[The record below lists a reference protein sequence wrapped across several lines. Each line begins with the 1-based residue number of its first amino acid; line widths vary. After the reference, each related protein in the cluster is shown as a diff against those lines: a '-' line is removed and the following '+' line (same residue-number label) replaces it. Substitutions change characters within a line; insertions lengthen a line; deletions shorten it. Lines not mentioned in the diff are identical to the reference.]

1 MSETKLCMHPDSLHA
16 ADHSKAVTVLY
27 VLLWYLKQVLF
38 VICIACSV
46 INNTEQKKKRP
57 MHFSTHFGKST
68 HFSDIARYVYY
79 VTEIRLPDAL
89 ICCFFISTNCGRAS
103 PVRPNAPNHI
113 KIKVHM
119 RKLNDK
125 YFHLV
130 VFGKLS
136 QS

>member
-1 MSETKLCMHPDSLHA
+1 MHPDSLHA
-16 ADHSKAVTVLY
+16 ADHLKAVTVLY

-57 MHFSTHFGKST
+57 MHFSKST

-89 ICCFFISTNCGRAS
+89 ICFLFQPIADSAS
-103 PVRPNAPNHI
+103 PIRPNHI

-119 RKLNDK
+119 
-125 YFHLV
+125 
-130 VFGKLS
+130 
-136 QS
+136 